1 MKRLYMIIAVS
12 MLSIAA
18 SAQPTPTTFLDVQI
32 SGGKETV
39 AAQLIDAGFKESSR
53 LSSFK
58 GEFMGEPVTA
68 IIHYNKTI
76 QQVTSLT
83 VTTDSRFENAEVI
96 KRFNQIISDF
106 ENDQK
111 HTADPANK
119 RIPTGVTLTD
129 EYLYDNNLFEVKF
142 YQDGDKKREVSISV
156 GQMDGLYYIY
166 IRFVNKYNT
175 SK

>member
-1 MKRLYMIIAVS
+1 MIIVTA
-12 MLSIAA
+12 MLSITAF
-18 SAQPTPTTFLDVQI
+18 AQPTPTTFLDVQI
-32 SGGKETV
+32 TGGKETV
-39 AAQLIDAGFKESSR
+39 EAQLIDAGFKKSTVSSY
-53 LSSFK
+53 K

-106 ENDQK
+106 ENDPK